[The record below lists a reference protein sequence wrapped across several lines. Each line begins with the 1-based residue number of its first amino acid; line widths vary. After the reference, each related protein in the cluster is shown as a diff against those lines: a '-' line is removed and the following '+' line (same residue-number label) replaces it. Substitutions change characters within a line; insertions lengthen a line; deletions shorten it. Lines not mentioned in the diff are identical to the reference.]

1 MSAVISVRVPKK
13 LKEELE
19 KLGIN
24 YSIMVR
30 EYLEELV
37 RREKARRLK
46 KAMDELRASIKPV
59 DSNLSVEFIRED
71 RETR

>member
-1 MSAVISVRVPKK
+1 MSVVISVRVPKK

>member
-59 DSNLSVEFIRED
+59 NSNLSIKFIRED